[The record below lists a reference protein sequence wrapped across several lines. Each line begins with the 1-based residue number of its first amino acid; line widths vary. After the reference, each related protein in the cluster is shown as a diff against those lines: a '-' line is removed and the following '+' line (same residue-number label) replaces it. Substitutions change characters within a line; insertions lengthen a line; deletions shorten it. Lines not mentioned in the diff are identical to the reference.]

1 MVSITGR
8 KSTKASSTVP
18 LSIEWRDGNLLLLDQ
33 TRLPHEIKIEPQ
45 KSVTQVWESIRQLKV
60 RGAPAIGI
68 AAAYGLLGDPE
79 PAAFGGRD
87 VIVQEVSTRAENLEK
102 ARATAVN
109 LAWALNRMRNR
120 LHKSASN
127 PASVRASLLQE
138 ARLIHAEDRQ
148 ICQAIAEQGLHL
160 IKPGMNILT
169 HCNAG
174 ALAVSELGTALAP
187 LYLARKK
194 GISFHVYVDETRPLL
209 QGSRLT
215 AWELDQSGIDVTLIC
230 DNMAAYVMSQG
241 KVDLIITG
249 TDRVAA
255 NGDVANKIGTLGLAI
270 LARHFKLPLYI
281 ACPSS
286 SIDLD
291 MQTGEEIYIEPRD
304 PDEVRVLAGVS
315 AAQENINVL
324 TPAVAVTPAN
334 LVTGILT
341 EKGLLTPPYGPQL
354 ADLCK

>member
-1 MVSITGR
+1 M
-8 KSTKASSTVP
+8 ASSTVP
-18 LSIEWRDGNLLLLDQ
+18 LSIEWREGNLLLLDQ

-68 AAAYGLLGDPE
+68 AAAYGLLVDLD
-79 PAAFGGRD
+79 PAAFADRD
-87 VIVQEVSTRAENLEK
+87 AIVQEIANRAEYLET
-102 ARATAVN
+102 ARPTAVN

-120 LHKSASN
+120 LHQSASN

-291 MQTGEEIYIEPRD
+291 MQTGEEIEIEQRD
-304 PDEVRVLAGVS
+304 PDEVRGFAGVR
-315 AAQENINVL
+315 AAPENINVL
-324 TPAVAVTPAN
+324 NPAFDVTPAN